1 MAKAEH
7 FTYPSVD
14 GKTQIH
20 AMRWRPEGTPTA
32 IVQIVH
38 GMLEFV
44 ERYGDFASYLADRG
58 FLVVGNDHL
67 GHGDSITCEEA
78 RGYFADKTPDRCVL
92 QDMRE
97 LQRLTENEYPNI
109 PYFMLGHSM
118 GSFLARYYLCV
129 YGKHLDG
136 AIISGTGHHPA
147 AEASFGMFLCKQRAK
162 SKGWHYRS
170 GTVNKLVMGNMNK
183 RFEPAR
189 TLCDWLTRDQ
199 SVVDAYIADA
209 RTRFV
214 FTLNAFYG
222 MFHML
227 HYIADMGNLK
237 KMPTSLPVL
246 FIAGEL
252 DPVGNFGA
260 GVKKVLAEFSSV
272 GMKDV
277 QCRIYPNDRHEVLNE
292 LDKEDVYHDVEKW
305 LKAHIGKERGLA

>member
-1 MAKAEH
+1 MAKVEH
-7 FTYPSVD
+7 FKYPSAD
-14 GKTQIH
+14 GRTQIH
-20 AMRWRPEGTPTA
+20 AMRWIPEGRPAA
-32 IVQIVH
+32 ILQIVH

-44 ERYGDFASYLADRG
+44 ERYDQFASWLADRG

-67 GHGDSITCEEA
+67 GHGDSLTCEEN
-78 RGYFADKTPDRCVL
+78 RGYFSDKAPDRTVVM
-92 QDMRE
+92 DMRE
-97 LQRLTENEYPNI
+97 LQRLTETEYPDI

-136 AIISGTGHHPA
+136 AIISGTGYHSG
-147 AEASFGMFLCKQRAK
+147 AEASSGMFLCKRIAGR
-162 SKGWHYRS
+162 KGWHHRS
-170 GTVNKLVMGNMNK
+170 PFVNSLVIGSMNK

-199 SVVDAYIADA
+199 EVVDRYIADH

-227 HYIADMGNLK
+227 SFIADRGNLK
-237 KMPTSLPVL
+237 KMPSSLPVF

-252 DPVGNFGA
+252 DPVGNFGV
-260 GVKKVLAEFSSV
+260 GVKKVLADFAGV
-272 GMKDV
+272 GMSDV

-292 LDKEDVYHDVEKW
+292 LDKEEVWHDVEHW
-305 LKAHIGKERGLA
+305 MRVHMGKERRS